1 MPKSNDPTLLFVLGK
16 KPSAEVESALTSISD
31 ALGHIAGYSIITI
44 DELQKCASANLAGL
58 GESSNLDG
66 LGETQNPAEASS
78 FGEHPNLDKSSN
90 QPTTSNL
97 SKALAFCIE
106 KIDPWSVVA
115 LDESAIDEL
124 RHAFGE
130 HSSALQTD
138 NPVQVCG
145 YTLVAVP
152 DFESCLED
160 EEQKRIAWKRL
171 KAARHPKN
179 PLD

>member
-16 KPSAEVESALTSISD
+16 KSSAEVESALTSISD

-44 DELQKCASANLAGL
+44 DELQKCADTNLA
-58 GESSNLDG
+58 E
-66 LGETQNPAEASS
+66 
-78 FGEHPNLDKSSN
+78 
-90 QPTTSNL
+90 
-97 SKALAFCIE
+97 ALAFCIE

-124 RHAFGE
+124 RNSFGE